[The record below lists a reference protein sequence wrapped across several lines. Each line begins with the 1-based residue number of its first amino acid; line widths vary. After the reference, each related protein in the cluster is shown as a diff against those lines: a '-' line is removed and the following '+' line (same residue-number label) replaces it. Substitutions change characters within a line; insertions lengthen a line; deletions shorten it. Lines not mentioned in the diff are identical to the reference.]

1 MIKTSFKISRR
12 SFLIGFFSIYFA
24 KKSNYILETII
35 LSDDD
40 EALPEATNTAIY
52 KWILDKNDLE

>member
-12 SFLIGFFSIYFA
+12 SFLIGLFSIYIA
-24 KKSNYILETII
+24 KDSNYILETIT
-35 LSDDD
+35 LSDK
-40 EALPEATNTAIY
+40 EELPEATNTAIY